1 MTNQNIKLAELKKH
15 QYIFGTEI
23 LQIPRKILILNC
35 LHIYKWNIPAKK
47 CFNYLNKQRN
57 AVETSYNSSVVCLS
71 CQNMECANT
80 PINNVFHS
88 DAINHH
94 TLPRPPLHILMRTH
108 HKLNKL
114 WQASM
119 LTDRS
124 MIERAKGKISH
135 ETNNSL
141 DERPTGWWVKQFY

>member
-71 CQNMECANT
+71 ADSKLYFHCSGRAYSQSKGGLCPVSCLLQDSCYQTMVKCQIQRFVRNEESSYKM
-80 PINNVFHS
+80 FLS
-88 DAINHH
+88 
-94 TLPRPPLHILMRTH
+94 
-108 HKLNKL
+108 
-114 WQASM
+114 
-119 LTDRS
+119 
-124 MIERAKGKISH
+124 
-135 ETNNSL
+135 
-141 DERPTGWWVKQFY
+141 F

>member
-1 MTNQNIKLAELKKH
+1 
-15 QYIFGTEI
+15 
-23 LQIPRKILILNC
+23 
-35 LHIYKWNIPAKK
+35 
-47 CFNYLNKQRN
+47 
-57 AVETSYNSSVVCLS
+57 
-71 CQNMECANT
+71 MECANT
-80 PINNVFHS
+80 PINNVLHS
-88 DAINHH
+88 DTINHH
-94 TLPRPPLHILMRTH
+94 TLSRPPLHILMRTH

-141 DERPTGWWVKQFY
+141 DERPTGRWVQQFYKDWQAKMNPNCILGFFRILMTAG